1 MHSLTS
7 RYKIMDL
14 VKELSEKELR
24 EIIANNE
31 LDYRKWDAISWNQ
44 KLSEDF
50 IREFHESV
58 NWSYISYSQVLSEDF
73 IREFKDKVRWTE
85 IAYKQ
90 VLSEDFIREFQK
102 VVLWADI
109 SQYQKLSEDF
119 IREFKELV
127 SWSIISQY
135 QVLSD
140 EFIEEFKDLLDLDEL
155 CINSVHHCGKNNRT
169 IRIKKSNPSIIHIG
183 CFEGT
188 KEEVIQAVQEKYG
201 LDSEYEKQIIE
212 CFNF

>member
-1 MHSLTS
+1 
-7 RYKIMDL
+7 MDL

-119 IREFKELV
+119 IREFKNEV
-127 SWSIISQY
+127 HWENISKY
-135 QVLSD
+135 QVLSK
-140 EFIEEFKDLLDLDEL
+140 EFICEFKDQLYLDEL
-155 CINSVHHCGKNNRT
+155 CINSVHHCGDFLRTIYIKKNN
-169 IRIKKSNPSIIHIG
+169 PSTIHIG

-188 KEEVIQAVQEKYG
+188 KEEAIESVRKKYG
-201 LDSEYEKQIIE
+201 LDSEYEKKVLE